1 MDFINYIIQ
10 HIHEDIIFKISND
23 KIITIDQ
30 NTFIER
36 YLRLLYYKKI
46 NKNFRFIEIKDNFEY
61 YKNTSRLCD
70 DYYNDL
76 TVNNKLIS
84 KIHFIISKTIH

>member
-36 YLRLLYYKKI
+36 YNKYNYKKVSI
-46 NKNFRFIEIKDNFEY
+46 QAGNYIKSKEKIIKKYKRIKAALIIQKYYRIFRN
-61 YKNTSRLCD
+61 C
-70 DYYNDL
+70 
-76 TVNNKLIS
+76 V
-84 KIHFIISKTIH
+84 